1 MSLQVASTPAQ
12 KRLADQAL
20 ENVDQLAR
28 QANGRH
34 AVVTPAKLVA
44 VTKPR
49 FLHSPFIPFDVQTLI
64 AGRAGENKTTLTI
77 AIAAK
82 ATRGQLPGDMLHHPI
97 TVAFSAFEDPKGIQ
111 VARLKAAGADLER
124 IRFVDMADTCEGLS
138 VDTGMT
144 IPADLPQIEH
154 LLESE
159 GVGLWIIDP
168 ITSAI
173 AGDTNKRDD
182 VRHALDPLA
191 AMAQRLHIP
200 IIEVLHF
207 NKGGGYASDKISGSH
222 AWRDTAKSVLLM
234 ARDEASGD
242 IVLTIDKS
250 NYSAAVGS
258 SWTFPV
264 HSVDVHTDDGQIVA
278 VPVAGEL
285 TPTDTTVGEVINR
298 QMNPDDQNTGDGSS
312 TDVIDWLTDYLRDGA
327 APFKQ
332 IMEAAREEGY
342 TSKQLSN
349 ARTRADNP
357 RVESVPDPSWSGR
370 GQRKIWRLA
379 ASSITSHTGLD
390 ADVRSNE
397 NKSGTV
403 AAVGETI
410 TSRLLL
416 TGDED
421 TGENK
426 SETQAA
432 TGGPHGRP
440 LDLSRFD
447 ASQLDGL
454 AHSWAKQLE
463 RDGTGCIASTL
474 ARMTPESLELLNAR
488 GGVLKTA
495 TDLEYQRRSGIPA
508 LTA

>member
-12 KRLADQAL
+12 KRLADQAP
-20 ENVDQLAR
+20 ENIDRLAR
-28 QANGRH
+28 QANVRH
-34 AVVTPAKLVA
+34 AIATPARAVT

-49 FLHSPFIPFDVQTLI
+49 FLHSPFIPSDVQTLI

-124 IRFVDMADTCEGLS
+124 IRFIDMADTCDGQS
-138 VDTGMT
+138 IDTGMM
-144 IPADLPQIEH
+144 IPADLPQIER

-159 GVGLWIIDP
+159 DVGLWIIDP
-168 ITSAI
+168 ITSAVS
-173 AGDTNKRDD
+173 GDTNKRDD

-191 AMAQRLHIP
+191 ALAQRLHIP
-200 IIEVLHF
+200 IVEVLHF
-207 NKGGGYASDKISGSH
+207 NKGAGYASDKISGSH

-234 ARDEASGD
+234 ARDETSGD

-258 SWTFPV
+258 SWSFPV
-264 HSVDVHTDDGQIVA
+264 RSVDVSTDDGQTVA

-285 TPTDTTVGEVINR
+285 TPTDTNVGEVINR
-298 QMNPDDQNTGDGSS
+298 QMNPDDQNTGSGSS
-312 TDVIDWLTDYLRDGA
+312 TDVTDWLIEYLREGP

-332 IMEAAREEGY
+332 IMDAAREEGY

-410 TSRLLL
+410 TSQLLL
-416 TGDED
+416 TGDEG

-432 TGGPHGRP
+432 TGGPHGRS

-463 RDGTGCIASTL
+463 RDGMHSIDATL
-474 ARMTPESLELLNAR
+474 ARMTPESLELLNQR

-495 TDLEYQRRSGIPA
+495 TDLEYQRRSGIPV

>member
-20 ENVDQLAR
+20 ENIDRLAR
-28 QANGRH
+28 QANVRH
-34 AVVTPAKLVA
+34 AIATPASAVT

-49 FLHSPFIPFDVQTLI
+49 FLHSPFIPSDVQTLI

-124 IRFVDMADTCEGLS
+124 IRFIDMADTCDGQS
-138 VDTGMT
+138 IDTGMT
-144 IPADLPQIEH
+144 IPADLPQIER

-159 GVGLWIIDP
+159 NVGLWIIDP
-168 ITSAI
+168 ITSAVS
-173 AGDTNKRDD
+173 GDTNKRDD

-191 AMAQRLHIP
+191 ALAQRLHIP
-200 IIEVLHF
+200 IVEVLHF
-207 NKGGGYASDKISGSH
+207 NKGAGYASDKISGSH

-234 ARDEASGD
+234 ARDETSGD

-258 SWTFPV
+258 SWSFPV
-264 HSVDVHTDDGQIVA
+264 RSVDVSTDDGQTVA

-285 TPTDTTVGEVINR
+285 TPTDTNVGEVINR
-298 QMNPDDQNTGDGSS
+298 QMNPDDQNTGNGSS
-312 TDVIDWLTDYLRDGA
+312 AGEVIDWLTDYLREGA
-327 APFKQ
+327 APFND
-332 IMEAAREEGY
+332 IWAAAKEEGY
-342 TSKQLSN
+342 SKVQLRNAQHRASN
-349 ARTRADNP
+349 PCIESIADP
-357 RVESVPDPSWSGR
+357 TYSGR
-370 GQRKIWRLA
+370 GQRRIWRL
-379 ASSITSHTGLD
+379 
-390 ADVRSNE
+390 SNSVHPSPDTQMNTNE
-397 NKSGTV
+397 HKSGTV

-410 TSRLLL
+410 SNQLVFTS
-416 TGDED
+416 D
-421 TGENK
+421 TNTNEHK
-426 SETQAA
+426 SGTQAA

-454 AHSWAKQLE
+454 AHSLAKQLA
-463 RDGTGCIASTL
+463 RDGMHSIDATL
-474 ARMTPESLELLNAR
+474 ARMTPASLELLNQR

-495 TDLEYQRRSGIPA
+495 TDLEYQRRSGIPV

>member
-20 ENVDQLAR
+20 ENVDRLAR

-34 AVVTPAKLVA
+34 AIATPAKAVT
-44 VTKPR
+44 VTKPK

-111 VARLKAAGADLER
+111 VARLKAAGADLDR
-124 IRFVDMADTCEGLS
+124 IRFIDMADTCDGQS
-138 VDTGMT
+138 IDTGMT
-144 IPADLPQIEH
+144 IPADLPQIER

-168 ITSAI
+168 ITSAVS
-173 AGDTNKRDD
+173 GDTNKRDD

-264 HSVDVHTDDGQIVA
+264 HSVDVHTDDGQTVA

-298 QMNPDDQNTGDGSS
+298 QMNPDEQDNAGGSP
-312 TDVIDWLTDYLRDGA
+312 TEVIDWLTDYLRDGS
-327 APFKQ
+327 APFND
-332 IMEAAREEGY
+332 IWAAAKDEGY
-342 TSKQLSN
+342 SKTQLRNAQHRASN
-349 ARTRADNP
+349 P
-357 RVESVPDPSWSGR
+357 CVESVADPAYSGR
-370 GQRKIWRLA
+370 GQRRIWRL
-379 ASSITSHTGLD
+379 SNSVHTTSHAQVNT
-390 ADVRSNE
+390 NE
-397 NKSGTV
+397 HKSETV
-403 AAVGETI
+403 SAVG
-410 TSRLLL
+410 L
-416 TGDED
+416 TNSVQLVFNSDKDGSEH
-421 TGENK
+421 K

-463 RDGTGCIASTL
+463 RDGMHSIDATL
-474 ARMTPESLELLNAR
+474 ARMTPASLELLNQR

-495 TDLEYQRRSGIPA
+495 TDLEYQRRSGVPA